1 MSDDS
6 KKTRGEPENAKKF
19 YGTNLPFN
27 SQAPMEPTPKRKRLS
42 QEEKDELRQMILD
55 DNERIEH
62 ERTFGDLTARRS
74 DSLKLSRLASLFK
87 VTEHQIR
94 YVVKDIY

>member
-27 SQAPMEPTPKRKRLS
+27 SQAPLKPTPKRKRLS
-42 QEEKDELRQMILD
+42 QEEHEEEKCRYCGGDCPNDEDHACDGYL
-55 DNERIEH
+55 
-62 ERTFGDLTARRS
+62 GDIDGLYAKECEEKN
-74 DSLKLSRLASLFK
+74 D
-87 VTEHQIR
+87 
-94 YVVKDIY
+94 